1 MLAIYILVVYLY
13 IGIAV
18 GFYNYLSTPS
28 HKQVEHDE
36 FKKNCDYWRTQYNCK
51 GGENNGN

>member
-28 HKQVEHDE
+28 HKQSHKQIDQEARE
-36 FKKNCDYWRTQYNCK
+36 YWHTTYTCSK
-51 GGENNGN
+51 GDDK

>member
-1 MLAIYILVVYLY
+1 MFGIYILAVYLY

-18 GFYNYLSTPS
+18 GFYNYLTTPKQS
-28 HKQVEHDE
+28 HKQIDQEASE
-36 FKKNCDYWRTQYNCK
+36 YWRITYYCK

>member
-18 GFYNYLSTPS
+18 GFYNYLTTPKQS
-28 HKQVEHDE
+28 HKQREQEE
-36 FKKNCDYWRTQYNCK
+36 FKKNCDYWRTTYNIQ
-51 GGENNGN
+51 GGGK

>member
-28 HKQVEHDE
+28 HKQVDQEARE
-36 FKKNCDYWRTQYNCK
+36 YWHTTYTCSKFTYHIVNIKR
-51 GGENNGN
+51 

>member
-18 GFYNYLSTPS
+18 GFYNYLTAPKQS
-28 HKQVEHDE
+28 HKQMEQEE
-36 FKKNCDYWRTQYNCK
+36 FKKNCDYWRTTYNIQ
-51 GGENNGN
+51 GGGKR